1 MYSETRDTR
10 TPDLRASG
18 AVSLAVHGA
27 LILLIGVAVTH
38 SRARFRPPTLQTIR
52 LDVDL
57 PTPVA
62 AASTLAS
69 PSASPVEAAVP
80 QVAAPPRPAMLA
92 AQNEERLALS
102 AAPQDVA
109 PATPDSVAP
118 LASEAG
124 GVTTFVATETTAKRI
139 FGTGAADDALG
150 GLGFPAGH
158 PAAAGRNGNGAGIEG
173 PISLRRDIKPRY
185 PLGARQRGEE
195 GTVVLETSVA
205 PDGRASAVA
214 VVSSS
219 RFAELDRA
227 AVKAVEQAAFN
238 PATEDGRIVEA
249 QARITIIFR
258 LTN

>member
-1 MYSETRDTR
+1 MYSETRASR

-18 AVSLAVHGA
+18 AVSLAAHAA
-27 LILLIGVAVTH
+27 LILLIGAAVMH
-38 SRARFRPPTLQTIR
+38 SRANFTPPTLQTIR

-57 PTPVA
+57 PAPVA
-62 AASTLAS
+62 TASTLAS
-69 PSASPVEAAVP
+69 PSASPVGAAAP
-80 QVAAPPRPAMLA
+80 QVAAPPRPAMA

-109 PATPDSVAP
+109 PAAPDSVAP

-124 GVTTFVATETTAKRI
+124 GVTTFVATEITGKSI
-139 FGTGAADDALG
+139 FGTGATDALG
-150 GLGFPAGH
+150 GLGLPAGH
-158 PAAAGRNGNGAGIEG
+158 PTAAGRNGYGAGIEG
-173 PISLRRDIKPRY
+173 PISLRRDMKPRY

-195 GTVVLETSVA
+195 GTVVLLTTVA
-205 PDGRASAVA
+205 PDGHASAVA
-214 VVSSS
+214 VASSS

-238 PATEDGRIVEA
+238 PATEDGRTVEA